1 MSKWVTAWGIPTSY
15 AVEGIGNLMEDTT
28 FRNIF
33 YNPVKGDK
41 IRIRFTNKYGEED
54 VKLDA
59 VSIAEWAGKGP
70 IIKTETL
77 AAVTL
82 NDNGNIIK
90 AGEELVTDEIDYVL
104 EPGKN
109 YVLSYYFKGLTKIA
123 TGYNKFAG
131 DTFAPCWLGR
141 GNFVNERE
149 VDLKKRRETIT
160 YTFLCGVE
168 VLSDDNTNA
177 VMAFGDSIT
186 ARPWP
191 DFLARRINEEGYTN
205 RSVVRKAIG
214 GNRVL
219 RDYRDFLPRR
229 SQGIAAIERFE
240 MSIKQVLGCDKV
252 IMLEGINDIYHPM
265 PDNAFCQLD
274 QLPTAEEL
282 IEGYKICCDIAHK
295 YGAKYYLCTIL
306 PTAHMN
312 RQGHGK
318 EAIRTAVNEWIRT
331 NEYIDGFIDFDKAV
345 ADKDDPS
352 IMALEYD
359 SGDTLHPN
367 TEGSMALCNAIPEH
381 IYKN

>member
-90 AGEELVTDEIDYVL
+90 AGKELVTDEIDYVL

-265 PDNAFCQLD
+265 PNDAFCQLD

-352 IMALEYD
+352 IMAVEYD

-381 IYKN
+381 IYKD

>member
-1 MSKWVTAWGIPTSY
+1 MSKWVTAWGIPTTY

-33 YNPVKGDK
+33 YSPIKGEK
-41 IRIRFTNKYGEED
+41 VRIRFTNKYGEEN

-70 IIKTETL
+70 VIIPETL
-77 AAVTL
+77 TTVTL
-82 NDNGNIIK
+82 NENGNIIK
-90 AGEELVTDEIDYVL
+90 AGEELVTDAVDFTI

-109 YVLSYYFKGLTKIA
+109 YVLSYYFKDLTRIS

-131 DTFAPCWLGR
+131 DTFNPCWLGR
-141 GNFVNERE
+141 GNFVNETI
-149 VDLKKRRETIT
+149 VDLKKRRETLT

-191 DFLARRINEEGYTN
+191 DFLARRINEKGYTN

-219 RDYRDFLPRR
+219 RDYRDCLARR

-252 IMLEGINDIYHPM
+252 VMLEGINDLYHPM
-265 PDNAFCQLD
+265 PNDALCQLD
-274 QLPTAEEL
+274 QLPTADEL
-282 IEGYKICCDIAHK
+282 IEGYKICCNIAHK

-312 RQGHGK
+312 RQGHDK

-331 NEYIDGFIDFDKAV
+331 NDYIDGYIEFDKAV
-345 ADKDDPS
+345 ADGNDPS

-359 SGDTLHPN
+359 CGDALHPN
-367 TEGSMALCNAIPEH
+367 TEGSMALCIAIPEH
-381 IYKN
+381 IYKD